1 MGEGAMVTKW
11 TETFPE
17 MISKERDGSK
27 LVSPLF
33 AFTYCQ
39 NSSLIPFL
47 SKALWAFFPF
57 FFFFLISLNG
67 PRYLWVHDM
76 ELAQARFSYSSVRI

>member
-1 MGEGAMVTKW
+1 MKW
-11 TETFPE
+11 ERGQWLQNRQTFPE

-47 SKALWAFFPF
+47 SKALWAFFKWSPIF
-57 FFFFLISLNG
+57 MG
-67 PRYLWVHDM
+67 TR
-76 ELAQARFSYSSVRI
+76 QGTSSSSILLLEC